1 MTARARGWALLVPNW
16 LWTVAFF
23 LAPLTLVVVFSF
35 GRRGTYG
42 GLEFS
47 FDTSS
52 YAKLFDPIYLRVY
65 LRSFAM
71 AAVATLGC
79 LLIGFPLAYFLAFKA
94 GRWRNLLLL
103 AIIVPFW
110 TSLLVRTYAWMII
123 LNDNGLANDALGW
136 LGLPEQSILYK
147 PPAIALGLLYT
158 YLPLMVLPLYVTLE
172 RIDREL
178 LNAARD
184 LGAVGARVFLR
195 VTVPLALPGVV
206 AGVLLVGIPATG
218 EFLVPALLGGGKEL
232 MIGNLIGNA
241 YIADQNW
248 PFGSALSVA
257 LVVVLLVAV
266 AALMRIP
273 AARRAQESVL

>member
-1 MTARARGWALLVPNW
+1 MTRRARSWLPLVPNW
-16 LWTVAFF
+16 AWTVAFF
-23 LAPLTLVVVFSF
+23 LAPLALVVVFSF

-42 GLEFS
+42 GLEFG
-47 FDTSS
+47 FDTGS
-52 YAKLFDPIYLRVY
+52 YAKILDPIYLSVY

-79 LLIGFPLAYFLAFKA
+79 LVIGFPLAYFLAFKA
-94 GRWRNLLLL
+94 GRWRNVLLLG
-103 AIIVPFW
+103 IVIPFW

-123 LNDNGLANDALGW
+123 LNDNGLLNGALDR
-136 LGLPEQSILYK
+136 LHLPEQSILYK

-172 RIDREL
+172 RIDVEL
-178 LNAARD
+178 VNAARD
-184 LGAVGARVFLR
+184 LGATGRRAFLR

-248 PFGSALSVA
+248 PFGSALSVVLVVILLA
-257 LVVVLLVAV
+257 LVTL
-266 AALMRIP
+266 LMRIP